1 MKKEDHIYSY
11 YEFVY
16 KCYQVVLQTKWM
28 WYECENINIHFR
40 SLIEIND
47 DFISHTAEIE
57 INKFVSYYTKKLNL
71 YIINRNRN
79 RKNKKKYYKIN
90 LNL

>member
-1 MKKEDHIYSY
+1 MEKEDHIYSY

-28 WYECENINIHFR
+28 WYECENINIYFR

-57 INKFVSYYTKKLNL
+57 INLFL
-71 YIINRNRN
+71 II
-79 RKNKKKYYKIN
+79 RKNSICILQIEKIKRN
-90 LNL
+90 ITK

>member
-1 MKKEDHIYSY
+1 MEKEDHIYSY

-57 INKFVSYYTKKLNL
+57 INLFL
-71 YIINRNRN
+71 II
-79 RKNKKKYYKIN
+79 RKNSICILQIEKIKRN
-90 LNL
+90 ITK

>member
-1 MKKEDHIYSY
+1 MEKEDHIYSY

-28 WYECENINIHFR
+28 WYECENINVHFR

-57 INKFVSYYTKKLNL
+57 INLFL
-71 YIINRNRN
+71 II
-79 RKNKKKYYKIN
+79 RKNSICILQIEKIKRN
-90 LNL
+90 ITK

>member
-1 MKKEDHIYSY
+1 MEKEDHIYSY

-40 SLIEIND
+40 NLIEIND
-47 DFISHTAEIE
+47 DFISHTAKIE